1 MNPTTLA
8 EQYLSARL
16 VTPQYA
22 EHIKRTAGKV
32 ASLEPAVINSYL
44 RARQEE
50 VSSVTLAN
58 ERRMLLT
65 LMRYGYE
72 SHLIE
77 EAPRGVMRI
86 RQEQPPVRAWS
97 LGAVKTLVNTSWKWR
112 GQRFDCGVDKG
123 LFIETWLRLGYDTA
137 ARYGDIFSWTKD
149 HLHGDCICWVMS
161 KTGISMTRRIGHV
174 TQERVREILEGRGLL
189 IVGGII
195 NRRYSFRL
203 FRKLLSEAGMSGSG
217 RWLRRSA
224 ATHVEARKKGSA
236 TILLGHKTPTL
247 AYRSYIDMSQLEED
261 VMVPSID

>member
-22 EHIKRTAGKV
+22 EHIKRTAGKIG
-32 ASLEPAVINSYL
+32 SLDPQAINDYL
-44 RARQEE
+44 RARRDQ

-65 LMRYGYE
+65 LMRFGYE
-72 SHLIE
+72 EHLIE

-97 LGAVKTLVNTSWKWR
+97 LGAVKALVNTSLEFR
-112 GQRFDCGVDKG
+112 NQRFECGVDKG
-123 LFIETWLRLGYDTA
+123 LFLETWVRLAYDTA
-137 ARYGDIFSWTKD
+137 ARYGDIFSWSLD
-149 HLHGDCICWVMS
+149 NLHGDFMCWTMS
-161 KTGISMTRRIGHV
+161 KTGMAMTRRIGKA
-174 TQERVREILEGRGLL
+174 TKERVLEITEGRGPL
-189 IVGGII
+189 ILGGICH
-195 NRRYSFRL
+195 RRHSFRL
-203 FRKLLSEAGMSGSG
+203 FRKLLSKAGMSGSG

-236 TILLGHKTPTL
+236 TVLLGHKTPTL
-247 AYRSYIDMSQLEED
+247 AYRSYVDMSQLEED